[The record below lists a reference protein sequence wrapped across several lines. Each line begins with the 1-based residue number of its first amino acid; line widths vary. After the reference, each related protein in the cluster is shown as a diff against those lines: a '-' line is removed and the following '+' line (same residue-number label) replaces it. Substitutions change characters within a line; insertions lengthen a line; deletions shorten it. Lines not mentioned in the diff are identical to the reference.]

1 MDKIGN
7 ELREYSI
14 WRESIDVIPK
24 RIAEIDERMLSLGGG
39 GNDAPVKNSG
49 KNRQEEKLCACI
61 DEKTELLNT
70 LESRIRQKEIVEKG
84 LSVLSETELTV
95 LTVFYMQGLGY
106 TDALYTCIEDMHR
119 SKSAVERIR
128 KRAINKYS
136 LCTYG
141 KWR

>member
-70 LESRIRQKEIVEKG
+70 LESRIRKKEVIEKG
-84 LSVLSETELTV
+84 LSVLSETEKSV
-95 LTVFYMQGLGY
+95 LEIFYMKGLGY
-106 TDALYTCIEDMHR
+106 TDALYSCIDSLHR

-128 KRAINKYS
+128 KRAIKKYS

-141 KWR
+141 K